1 MSEELKDTGQG
12 TEAKTGDG
20 TGGESL
26 NVGEVTFSTEQQA
39 HIDKLIG
46 ERLTRA
52 KGKWETDLEVA
63 KTKATKDAETARLA
77 EQEQY
82 KELAGKYQARIGEL
96 EPLEGRMQAY
106 VEAVDT
112 LLAAKLK
119 ELGQPAQTA
128 VDNLPG
134 DPDALEKLRWLN
146 ANNALFAK
154 TSPPDIGADRRGRG
168 GKDTQVTDDEVKEFA
183 VSMHLDPRFVS
194 KEDVAEIIKA
204 RESARR

>member
-1 MSEELKDTGQG
+1 MSEDTLVVGNTTDGQDITPDEG
-12 TEAKTGDG
+12 NGSDER
-20 TGGESL
+20 
-26 NVGEVTFSTEQQA
+26 TFSQE
-39 HIDKLIG
+39 DVNRVIG
-46 ERLTRA
+46 ERLMRA
-52 KGKWETDLEVA
+52 KNKWETDLEAA

-77 EQEQY
+77 EQQEY
-82 KELAGKYQARIGEL
+82 KKLADQYQARIGEL

-134 DPDALEKLRWLN
+134 DPDALQKLAWLN

-154 TSPPDIGADRRGRG
+154 TSLPDIGADRRGRG

-183 VSMHLDPRFVS
+183 VSMHLDPQFVS
-194 KEDVAEIIKA
+194 KEDVARIITA